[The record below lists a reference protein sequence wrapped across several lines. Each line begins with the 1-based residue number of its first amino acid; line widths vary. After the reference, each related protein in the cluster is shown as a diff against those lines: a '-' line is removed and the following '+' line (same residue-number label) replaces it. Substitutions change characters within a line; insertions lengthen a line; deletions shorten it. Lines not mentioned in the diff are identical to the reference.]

1 MKNLI
6 KLLCVL
12 LLTVSCETEP
22 LYIPCT
28 TQYPTTQNTI
38 SYVDINFIEGCWELL
53 GGKLYMENLETGEST
68 ELFHFQYS
76 DTSSLRYNGS
86 MYEFEDIIKNNT
98 FWCFDFPVNVPGMGN
113 FILNNDTVT
122 PYGLS
127 VTENNLTVT
136 EPLVGQYLLLGGS
149 GRPLLY
155 EIVNLE
161 HRVVNFYVQE
171 TYENI
176 DGYNY
181 RYYSK
186 LKFKKY

>member
-6 KLLCVL
+6 KILCIVL
-12 LLTVSCETEP
+12 LSVSCETEP
-22 LYIPCT
+22 ISIPCT
-28 TQYPTTQNTI
+28 TPYPITQNPLTYTDVHLI
-38 SYVDINFIEGCWELL
+38 DGCWELL
-53 GGKLYMENLETGEST
+53 GGKMYVENLETGESY

-86 MYEFEDIIKNNT
+86 MYEFEDIIKKNT
-98 FWCFDFPVNVPGMGN
+98 SWCFDFPLEVPGMGD
-113 FILNNDTVT
+113 FVLNNDSLY

-127 VTENNLTVT
+127 VTSNNITIT
-136 EPLVGQYLLLGGS
+136 EPLVGSYLLLGGS
-149 GRPLLY
+149 SRPLLY
-155 EIVNLE
+155 EIVSLE
-161 HRVVNFYVQE
+161 NKIVNFYVQE

-176 DGYNY
+176 DGYNH